1 VNFLEKNTLYILF
14 FKYSWAK
21 EKVFTHPRQSGV
33 RSLNERFTR
42 SKSWMGNRIVV
53 RIDEGLE
60 SIQEAGCFAGLKFEA
75 VWTGIFE
82 G

>member
-1 VNFLEKNTLYILF
+1 
-14 FKYSWAK
+14 
-21 EKVFTHPRQSGV
+21 
-33 RSLNERFTR
+33 
-42 SKSWMGNRIVV
+42 MGNRIVV